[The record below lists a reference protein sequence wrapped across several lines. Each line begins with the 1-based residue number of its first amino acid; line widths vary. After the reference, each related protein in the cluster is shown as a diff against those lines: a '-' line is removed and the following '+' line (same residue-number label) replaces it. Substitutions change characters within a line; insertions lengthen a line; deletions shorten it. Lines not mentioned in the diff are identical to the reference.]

1 MKHLT
6 FSQIARGHRRL
17 DVVYI
22 FKGNA
27 LFATGHIHG
36 QTYQSFTTLHFYD

>member
-22 FKGNA
+22 FKCGA
-27 LFATGHIHG
+27 PIATGHIHG
-36 QTYQSFTTLHFYD
+36 QTNQSFTTLHFYN